1 MVLEISQTDFL
12 EFLSLWRSFPL
23 RRIYFLVTTRTIV
36 LSRSW
41 TMSSKITTMDI
52 SVGHQHNCELGSS
65 LEEGGHGGGGHGE
78 ALEHAGEEG
87 GRDAEGSRHEG
98 RRGEPETFNFRFL
111 QPFRLRS
118 PVLEPD
124 FHLQI
129 MLSVLMAD
137 EDKEK
142 KDKDKNT
149 NKNTKVAKLTCVSVS
164 FS

>member
-23 RRIYFLVTTRTIV
+23 RRIYFSVTTRAIV
-36 LSRSW
+36 LSRPW

-87 GRDAEGSRHEG
+87 GGDAEGPGHEG
-98 RRGEPETFNFRFL
+98 GGGEP
-111 QPFRLRS
+111 QPL
-118 PVLEPD
+118 
-124 FHLQI
+124 HLVN
-129 MLSVLMAD
+129 LALM
-137 EDKEK
+137 
-142 KDKDKNT
+142 
-149 NKNTKVAKLTCVSVS
+149 SR
-164 FS
+164 